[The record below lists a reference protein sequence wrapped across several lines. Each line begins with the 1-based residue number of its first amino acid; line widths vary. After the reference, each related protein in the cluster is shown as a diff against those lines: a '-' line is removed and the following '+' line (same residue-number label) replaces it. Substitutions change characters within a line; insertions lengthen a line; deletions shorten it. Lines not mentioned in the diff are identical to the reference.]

1 MMLCHI
7 YLRKGTVY
15 VPTVAKT
22 EAGFFVDVEPV
33 AVIEGSDRARIADAI
48 KKTIIKGNPTI
59 ETPTRLTFPK
69 PVVLSYANVK
79 SWATFEKSSLCWKAS
94 KRKAS
99 CNCARNGRIQT
110 ADGKTIPRRLRFSPD
125 QWRSMRLPKWLPNRF
140 SGGCHD

>member
-1 MMLCHI
+1 MLCHI

-94 KRKAS
+94 KKESVLQLRPQRK
-99 CNCARNGRIQT
+99 NPNGGWEDDPEKVEIFTGPMAIDEIAEVAAKQIQR
-110 ADGKTIPRRLRFSPD
+110 GMS
-125 QWRSMRLPKWLPNRF
+125 
-140 SGGCHD
+140 